1 MELRFVFLIS
11 ITIIGCFLFLLSC
24 ATESSHPSVLK
35 LKNLVFQSM
44 PSSLNRFLGPKISH
58 FFSMFRVY
66 LCYSNNPLTA
76 IFYCTLIPSCYY
88 LYFTR
93 IISPFADELG
103 PINIILGHIVLSLA
117 VLSYILTMV
126 TDPGT
131 ITKQNVEESVR
142 KYDKFSNPHL
152 FPAEKICSACQ
163 LPK

>member
-24 ATESSHPSVLK
+24 ATESSHPFVLK
-35 LKNLVFQSM
+35 LRNLIFQSM
-44 PSSLNRFLGPKISH
+44 PSNLNRLLGPKVSH
-58 FFSMFRVY
+58 FFSMFKVY
-66 LCYSNNPLTA
+66 LFYSNNPLTA
-76 IFYCTLIPSCYY
+76 IFYCTLIPCCYY

-93 IISPFADELG
+93 IISPFASELG
-103 PINIILGHIVLSLA
+103 PINIVLGHIVLLLA
-117 VLSYILTMV
+117 VLSYILTMI

-131 ITKQNVEESVR
+131 ITKQNVEKIVG

-152 FPAEKICSACQ
+152 FPVAKICSACQ